1 MKDRKISIIVVLAI
15 VSLICILAVRVI
27 DNAKT
32 NNELNKKY
40 DELSAS
46 VLAQDEANAEKE
58 NMLRDENASKYLED
72 MAREDGYIHS
82 EERVYEDSNK

>member
-27 DNAKT
+27 ENAKT

-72 MAREDGYIHS
+72 IAREDGYIHS